1 MGKTR
6 RPARIGGSCTESSGR
21 TVLDHFRD
29 LAAEARRL
37 KRWCAQCLEDPSIEP
52 ADFASEVFS
61 ELAEE
66 DGEIMVQ
73 SFAEI
78 MASINAVNCIA
89 YGADETLVER
99 YLAAKAVAS
108 GPAPR

>member
-1 MGKTR
+1 
-6 RPARIGGSCTESSGR
+6 
-21 TVLDHFRD
+21 
-29 LAAEARRL
+29 
-37 KRWCAQCLEDPSIEP
+37 
-52 ADFASEVFS
+52 
-61 ELAEE
+61 
-66 DGEIMVQ
+66 
-73 SFAEI
+73 